1 MRKGVLPF
9 LLGLLEKGKTGV
21 EDGRI
26 YGLAFLNWRGGGASQ
41 RNEKMDFGCKT
52 YMPAPDLV

>member
-26 YGLAFLNWRGGGASQ
+26 YGLAFLNWRGGGGKPKK
-41 RNEKMDFGCKT
+41 RKDGLGT
-52 YMPAPDLV
+52 YMLAPDLV